1 MALIYAEMKLGEIIL
16 NEPTLIP
23 VINRFG
29 IRLGVGDKTVRVICE
44 EEKLDTDFFLV
55 ILNTFMNA
63 EYFPERRLKTFCA
76 AQIVDY
82 LTKTNAYYERFQLPN
97 IERHLNSLIERT
109 DAENTSLELI
119 KKFFTE
125 FKKEL
130 LSRIEEDRTNWFPA
144 IRSLSDQLKEN
155 QPEGHEMPLQWEIEE
170 QDSLEAKLNDLQN
183 LLIKHLNGDFDPNL
197 CYAVVFALYTLE
209 KDIRQHNRIR
219 NRILEP
225 MYKAMNRIRHQ
236 L

>member
-155 QPEGHEMPLQWEIEE
+155 KPEGHDMPLEWEAEE

-197 CYAVVFALYTLE
+197 CYAVIFALYTLE

-225 MYKAMNRIRHQ
+225 IYKAMNLIRHQ

>member
-1 MALIYAEMKLGEIIL
+1 MALIYAGMRLGEIIL

-29 IRLGVGDKTVRVICE
+29 IRLGVGDKTVRTVCE
-44 EEKLDTDFFLV
+44 EKNLDPDFFLV

-63 EYFPERRLKTFCA
+63 EYFPEQRLKTFCA

-109 DAENTSLELI
+109 DAENNSLELI

-130 LSRIEEDRTNWFPA
+130 LSRIEDDRTDWFPA
-144 IRSLSDQLKEN
+144 VRRLSDQLKEYK
-155 QPEGHEMPLQWEIEE
+155 PEGHDMPLERTDEE
-170 QDSLEAKLNDLQN
+170 LDSLEAKLNDLQN

-197 CYAVVFALYTLE
+197 CYAVVFALHTLE

-219 NRILEP
+219 TRILEP
-225 MYKAMNRIRHQ
+225 MYNAMDRIRQQ